1 MARVKRGVT
10 AHRRHKKVLSMAKG
24 RRGTNHSLYRRAH
37 ESMLHALKY
46 AKRHRHE
53 RKGDLRRLWV
63 LRINA
68 ASREHGLSYSRL
80 MHGLRLA
87 NVAIDRKMLADLAY
101 AEPEAFAAVAGQA
114 KTRLETAAA

>member
-10 AHRRHKKVLSMAKG
+10 AHRRHKKVLSQAKG
-24 RRGTNHSLYRRAH
+24 RRGSNHALYRRAH
-37 ESMLHALKY
+37 ESMLHALTY

-63 LRINA
+63 VRINA

-101 AEPEAFAAVAGQA
+101 AEPGAFAAVAGQA
-114 KTRLETAAA
+114 KAGLQAAAA

>member
-1 MARVKRGVT
+1 MT
-10 AHRRHKKVLSMAKG
+10 KG
-24 RRGTNHSLYRRAH
+24 HRGTKHALFRRAH
-37 ESMLHALKY
+37 ESMIHALKY

-63 LRINA
+63 VRINA

-87 NVAIDRKMLADLAY
+87 NVVIDRKMLADLAY
-101 AEPEAFAAVAGQA
+101 AEPDAFAAVAEQA
-114 KTRLETAAA
+114 KAQLQSAAA